1 MNKLL
6 TTLFLAPRLKDV
18 STPVKT
24 RHLDRSHA
32 ALSHGEVERPPHFA
46 SLRATETG
54 CPIHAAVSHGW
65 DIRAKHEPSSSP
77 RRKIATL
84 AALTLLATLS
94 LTNKAVAQEKDPMLE
109 AMKSELAREQ
119 KLLVL
124 PGLQRPYFIEYR
136 MDELMS
142 YDAVANYGALTR
154 EDTNHQRVI
163 RVTVRVGDY
172 AADSSSSRGD
182 GNVQLAPED
191 NDPAAL
197 RYALWTAT
205 DEAYKV
211 ALRAYA
217 AKQAN
222 LKRFQTAAT
231 ADDFAPA
238 KPVTEIKPIVQLDL
252 DRDEWKRRIIE
263 TSGLYASDPSVKQFA
278 DTIQYS
284 TASVRGVAVNRYLVN
299 TEGTV
304 VRHGYTGYSASV
316 SIGGQA
322 ADGMRLSR
330 DNGSTAP
337 LAKDLESAAAFHQR
351 MIDDLKSYQA
361 LRNAPIVDADDY
373 HGAVLFSGDAAAD
386 TLTKLFLPNVEAD
399 RPDAGTTAR
408 TQGAYT
414 SSLRQRVLPDFM
426 NVKDNPLLAKLDG
439 HDLMGHYDVDDEG
452 VPAESLDIVLSG
464 KLMNYVIGRE
474 PVKDFPES
482 NGHGR
487 AGLGQP
493 AHSRAG
499 VTIFES
505 SEPLTD
511 AAMKAKLAELATKQ
525 GSEAYVVETLGGEL
539 VPRLLYRVH
548 SDGTRELV
556 RGAAFDELDLRS
568 LRSDIVAAGDHPYIA
583 NTLGPIPQTVIAP
596 SLLFGDIAVKRATE
610 EQQKLPYYPPP
621 AE

>member
-1 MNKLL
+1 
-6 TTLFLAPRLKDV
+6 
-18 STPVKT
+18 
-24 RHLDRSHA
+24 
-32 ALSHGEVERPPHFA
+32 
-46 SLRATETG
+46 
-54 CPIHAAVSHGW
+54 
-65 DIRAKHEPSSSP
+65 
-77 RRKIATL
+77 
-84 AALTLLATLS
+84 
-94 LTNKAVAQEKDPMLE
+94 MLE

-119 KLLVL
+119 KLLIL

-154 EDTNHQRVI
+154 EDSGHQRVI
-163 RVTVRVGDY
+163 RVSVRVGDF

-222 LKRFQTAAT
+222 LKRFQTSAT
-231 ADDFAPA
+231 ADDFSPS
-238 KPVTEIKPIVQLDL
+238 KPVTEIKPLVKLDL
-252 DRDEWKRRIIE
+252 DRDEWKHRIIE
-263 TSGLYASDPSVKQFA
+263 TSGLYATEPSLKATA
-278 DTIQYS
+278 DSVQYS

-299 TEGTV
+299 SEGTV

-316 SIGGQA
+316 SVGGQA
-322 ADGMRLSR
+322 ADGMHLSR

-351 MIDDLKSYQA
+351 MIDDLKSYQE

-373 HGAVLFSGDAAAD
+373 HGAVLFSGDAATD

-439 HDLMGHYDVDDEG
+439 QDLMGHYDVDDEG
-452 VPAESLDIVLSG
+452 VPAESLDVVLSG
-464 KLMNYVIGRE
+464 KLMSYLIGRE
-474 PVKDFPES
+474 PVKDFPDS

-499 VTIFES
+499 VTIFKS

-511 AAMKAKLAELATKQ
+511 A
-525 GSEAYVVETLGGEL
+525 YFVETLGGEL
-539 VPRLLYRVH
+539 VPRLLYRIH

-568 LRSDIVAAGDHPYIA
+568 LRSDIVAAGDHPYVA

-610 EQQKLPYYPPP
+610 EQQKLPYYAPPT
-621 AE
+621 E